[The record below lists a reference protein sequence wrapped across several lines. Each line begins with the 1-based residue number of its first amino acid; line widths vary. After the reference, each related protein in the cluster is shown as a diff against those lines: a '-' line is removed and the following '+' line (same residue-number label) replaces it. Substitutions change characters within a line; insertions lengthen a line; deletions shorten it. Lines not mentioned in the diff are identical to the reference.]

1 MKSLNFAA
9 RSYIKALNSMKLK
22 RLALIYY
29 LQKMINFKV
38 VKHKSYFK
46 YFAKFFKIS
55 FKH

>member
-46 YFAKFFKIS
+46 YFAKFSKIS